1 MIQYNKDNRGF
12 EGISTA
18 NITINDLCDIM
29 TTGKKS
35 PIEKLAKVNQFLL
48 EAYDQKCLDYSYE
61 KMIQE
66 MAETSWDSAAGVGGR
81 QWIYQTC
88 TEFGWYQSSN
98 QVIYKFSF
106 FYIFKSPA
114 TSL

>member
-1 MIQYNKDNRGF
+1 
-12 EGISTA
+12 
-18 NITINDLCDIM
+18 M

-66 MAETSWDSAAGVGGR
+66 MSETSWDSAAGVGGR

-98 QVIYKFSF
+98 QVNIIITTFFLFTIIPRYLFTFSSAWSSLHGLFQCNF
-106 FYIFKSPA
+106 FRKSM
-114 TSL
+114 

>member
-1 MIQYNKDNRGF
+1 
-12 EGISTA
+12 
-18 NITINDLCDIM
+18 M

-66 MAETSWDSAAGVGGR
+66 MSETSWDSAAGVGGR

-98 QVIYKFSF
+98 QVNIIITTF
-106 FYIFKSPA
+106 FFC
-114 TSL
+114 LQ